1 MVNYNIAIPQQQLF
15 QAPDFT
21 QNAMRMQQMQAQ
33 DMQMQQ
39 AQRAQQQQ
47 NAMAAHLSGGGDMST
62 PEFRRQLLAVGGASA
77 APILASIATMERE
90 KSQQLAEQSR
100 ANRYASQA
108 RTSDFDLQVNKR
120 KDFLNRAPAAMVS
133 DEAWAKYVDDSVKEF
148 GPNITLSRTRP
159 SEKDLIAF
167 LSSGADKIRQVEAE
181 AKAAQDATKLT
192 PHVTDAGVLFTNPK
206 GGYQMGTELLQSG
219 APAAGAPAVGGAPM
233 GGAGAPA
240 MPGGEA
246 GYLTGLN
253 RAEGTAKNPYS
264 SADGKFQFINSTFV
278 DTARK
283 VYPGLADSS
292 PAQILSLRGKKLDG
306 GAQIEDVL
314 EQRLRADNTQALT
327 SAGIAPTPGNT
338 YLAHFLGAGGA
349 RSLLSVDPNTPV
361 SQILDPRAIAAN
373 KSVLEGKTAG
383 QVAAWADS
391 KFGGPPG
398 LAASMTAGNQRQA
411 GVGAPSFTPA
421 MGGGMSP
428 TAPTVNNA
436 MVLDLMGQQPPQ
448 QGNALAMQAAPM
460 LQQPSVP
467 VTTAP
472 AQVGP
477 APSALSPYQQGMAD
491 AEQRKLKAKLAEE
504 RGKADIE
511 KETQARTRQE
521 TAGRVLQVL
530 NDPKID
536 EMIKN
541 STSGVVQN
549 IFSAVPGAF
558 GQGTTGKEN
567 IGRLNTTQESLL
579 FRLANGK
586 LGGGFTEKDAET
598 IRGMLGRIADP
609 NTAANIRLQTLQD
622 VRSFMQSEASGNP
635 IALQPVT
642 TDEPKPSARRNLKT
656 GDTGTKKPDSF
667 AHFMSVVKE
676 QNPNVSD
683 SALKAYY
690 DKTYGGR

>member
-1 MVNYNIAIPQQQLF
+1 
-15 QAPDFT
+15 
-21 QNAMRMQQMQAQ
+21 
-33 DMQMQQ
+33 
-39 AQRAQQQQ
+39 
-47 NAMAAHLSGGGDMST
+47 
-62 PEFRRQLLAVGGASA
+62 
-77 APILASIATMERE
+77 
-90 KSQQLAEQSR
+90 
-100 ANRYASQA
+100 
-108 RTSDFDLQVNKR
+108 
-120 KDFLNRAPAAMVS
+120 
-133 DEAWAKYVDDSVKEF
+133 
-148 GPNITLSRTRP
+148 
-159 SEKDLIAF
+159 
-167 LSSGADKIRQVEAE
+167 
-181 AKAAQDATKLT
+181 
-192 PHVTDAGVLFTNPK
+192 
-206 GGYQMGTELLQSG
+206 
-219 APAAGAPAVGGAPM
+219 
-233 GGAGAPA
+233 
-240 MPGGEA
+240 
-246 GYLTGLN
+246 
-253 RAEGTAKNPYS
+253 
-264 SADGKFQFINSTFV
+264 
-278 DTARK
+278 
-283 VYPGLADSS
+283 
-292 PAQILSLRGKKLDG
+292 
-306 GAQIEDVL
+306 
-314 EQRLRADNTQALT
+314 
-327 SAGIAPTPGNT
+327 
-338 YLAHFLGAGGA
+338 
-349 RSLLSVDPNTPV
+349 
-361 SQILDPRAIAAN
+361 
-373 KSVLEGKTAG
+373 
-383 QVAAWADS
+383 
-391 KFGGPPG
+391 
-398 LAASMTAGNQRQA
+398 MTAGNQRQA

-428 TAPTVNNA
+428 TAPTMNNA

-448 QGNALAMQAAPM
+448 QGNALAMQP
-460 LQQPSVP
+460 VP

-477 APSALSPYQQGMAD
+477 APSALSPYEQGMAD
-491 AEQRKLKAKLAEE
+491 AAKRKLQAKLAEE

-567 IGRLNTTQESLL
+567 IGRLNTTQEALL

-598 IRGMLGRIADP
+598 IRNMLGRIADP

>member
-1 MVNYNIAIPQQQLF
+1 MVDYNIAIPQQQLF

-33 DMQMQQ
+33 NMQMQQ
-39 AQRAQQQQ
+39 AERAQQQQ
-47 NAMAAHLSGGGDMST
+47 NAMAAHLGSGGDMSS
-62 PEFRRQLLAVGGASA
+62 PEFRQKLLAVGGASA
-77 APILASIATMERE
+77 APLLASIATMERE
-90 KSQQLAEQSR
+90 KTQQLAEQAR
-100 ANRYASQA
+100 ARRYQSQSQV
-108 RTSDFDLQVNKR
+108 SDFDLQVNKR

-133 DEAWAKYVDDSVKEF
+133 DEAWAKYYEDSVKEF
-148 GPNITLSRTRP
+148 GPNIALSPTRP
-159 SEKDLIAF
+159 SEKDLIGF
-167 LSSGADKIRQVEAE
+167 LSSASDKIRQAE
-181 AKAAQDATKLT
+181 EQAKAERDANKLT
-192 PHVTDAGVLFTNPK
+192 PHMTDAGVVFTAPS
-206 GGYQMGTELLQSG
+206 GTYQMGREMP
-219 APAAGAPAVGGAPM
+219 PAGTPTAGGAPAVGGTPAARAAAPV
-233 GGAGAPA
+233 A
-240 MPGGEA
+240 GGET

-253 RAEGTAKNPYS
+253 RAEGTTKNPYS

-283 VYPGLADSS
+283 TFPELANSS
-292 PAQILSLRGKKLDG
+292 PAEILRLRGVKLGDG
-306 GAQIEDVL
+306 RQIEDLL

-391 KFGGPPG
+391 KFGGSPG
-398 LAASMTAGNQRQA
+398 LAASMTAGNQRQG
-411 GVGAPSFTPA
+411 GVGAPSFIPA

-428 TAPTVNNA
+428 TAPTMNNA
-436 MVLDLMGQQPPQ
+436 MALDLMGQQPPQ
-448 QGNALAMQAAPM
+448 QGNALAMQP
-460 LQQPSVP
+460 VP

-477 APSALSPYQQGMAD
+477 APSTLSPYQQGMAD
-491 AEQRKLKAKLAEE
+491 AAQRKLQAKLSEE

-642 TDEPKPSARRNLKT
+642 TDEPKPPARRNLKA
-656 GDTGTKKPDSF
+656 GDTGAKKPDSF
-667 AHFMSVVKE
+667 AHFMSVAKE
-676 QNPNVSD
+676 QNPNVSERE
-683 SALKAYY
+683 LEAYY
-690 DKTYGGR
+690 NKTYGGR